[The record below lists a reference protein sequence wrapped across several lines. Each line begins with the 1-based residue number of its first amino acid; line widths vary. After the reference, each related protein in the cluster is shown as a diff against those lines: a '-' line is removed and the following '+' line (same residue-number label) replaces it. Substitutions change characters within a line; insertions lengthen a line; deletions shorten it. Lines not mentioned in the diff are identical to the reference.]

1 MMHILFFVFSN
12 KNKISINFNFK
23 KSNLQTIKIFINR
36 HDNCYLKRDNIYLK
50 RDNLSERTSRGGGGW
65 GAGQGLLELQGCQ
78 SVEALRILA
87 AIHRLRTAGMLSEG
101 GSEGGECLAEQVP
114 PCCRMRS
121 AW

>member
-65 GAGQGLLELQGCQ
+65 GAGQGRSGQDKSGLTTEGAVAMELKRKAFSNC
-78 SVEALRILA
+78 RA
-87 AIHRLRTAGMLSEG
+87 AR
-101 GSEGGECLAEQVP
+101 V
-114 PCCRMRS
+114 
-121 AW
+121 